1 MAKRKVS
8 RVGYLLERIDAKI
21 NKLLHYIANNL
32 FKVFGVGLGVYLFFH
47 FFVDVERTLNG
58 GNRVYFAPVKGK
70 YGINDNPFHIRKL
83 PVPNME
89 GNSSLGFTCGG
100 WDTLTV
106 YPKDSIY
113 PEIYEWIARCKYS
126 EGGTPAVDNY
136 ETTVKL
142 FGKPIFSY
150 WTEELICKGDK
161 HSKYFRH
168 ITPEHNP
175 FTDEYIKPD
184 PDDYWYYKKRGA
196 TFNPKR
202 CQLELAHKYS
212 FIKFGY

>member
-1 MAKRKVS
+1 M
-8 RVGYLLERIDAKI
+8 LERLDAKL

-32 FKVFGVGLGVYLFFH
+32 FKVFVVGLGVYLFFH

-58 GNRVYFAPVKGK
+58 GNRVYFAPEKGK
-70 YGINDNPFHIRKL
+70 YGISDNPFHIDKI

-89 GNSSLGFTCGG
+89 GNSSLGYVCGK
-100 WDTLTV
+100 WESATI
-106 YPKDSIY
+106 YPKDVIY
-113 PEIYEWIARCKYS
+113 PDVYEWIAKCQFS
-126 EGGTPAVDNY
+126 ERGTPATENY

-150 WTEELICKGDK
+150 WTEEFVCKKDK

-168 ITPEHNP
+168 ITPDHNP
-175 FTDEYIKPD
+175 FTNAYVSPD

-202 CQLELAHKYS
+202 CKVEMAD
-212 FIKFGY
+212 KFYISPFG